1 MTPFLKQVADYYFP
15 LEDFSSRVFVF
26 PNRRS
31 SAFFRKAVCECA
43 ARSGCAA
50 LLPECTTIGDLF
62 ASLSSVRLADRIP
75 LLVRLYEVYS
85 GIYAR
90 MGKSVESLD
99 EFICWGDVL
108 LSDFNDVDKYLVD
121 PRQIF
126 TNVADLKNIEDDFSY
141 LSENQ
146 RKAIEEFVRNF
157 VPLNSSE
164 DGSQGSR
171 RYSRDGKELE
181 IKASFLKIWNILLEL
196 YTTFNSS
203 LRADSLG
210 YEGMIY
216 REVASLDEGVREKLG
231 DKKYVFV
238 GLNALNECEKALMN
252 HLRDA
257 RQAEFCWDWSSEWIR
272 DPQNRSS
279 HFMEQNVKAYP
290 NRDFRPDRGA
300 EGLAAPKFNL
310 VSVPSSV
317 GQAKQLPFILN
328 KLGLTKAKRESEPE
342 LSVET
347 LTADEAKPATP
358 DLIETAI
365 VLPDEKM
372 LLPVLNSIPTEIG
385 EINITMGYPLSGSE
399 LCALMRLLGAAQAN
413 TITKDGKTY
422 FYHRPVRS
430 AMSSGIF
437 RTIASEAD
445 RKVCSEILKSK
456 YSYICSEDFASSPL
470 LSRWFTP
477 LGIDFKQPSSEAVSR
492 LADYQK
498 DVLSSIGAAL
508 APEAAAFRDS
518 FRRGGSW
525 CPEDGKTREEESRA
539 CLDASFAKSYFTAVQ
554 QLQALRLEIRPST
567 YLRLLDCLLG
577 SVAVPFNGEP
587 LKGLQIMG
595 PLETRALDFRNLII
609 LSCNEGVFPRKSFTS
624 SFIPPE
630 LRRGFALP
638 TYEWQDAVWAYYFYR
653 MIQRAENVWMLYD
666 SRTEGLNSGEVSRY
680 VKQLEY
686 LYNVAINR
694 FVTSPPTEVKYT
706 EKEIEKKEEDLAR
719 LKENEFRFSATSLKN
734 YLSCPAKFYYGCV
747 LGLSDQAESVDNLD
761 NGTLGTVF
769 HAVMQWIYTV
779 PGTDKKPVGMV
790 DRAFLDG
797 KLSAA
802 FAPRLREKIDA
813 EICKAIRC
821 VEVRGKDIV
830 LRSVIEEYVRKTL
843 EYEKK
848 VLEKKGR
855 DHFTVLA
862 LEQNFPF
869 EIFGYPF
876 KGFIDRVDSFDDGSV
891 RVVDYKSG
899 RVDDKEFWVM
909 GKEGTDDEGARRVFD
924 AVFRPDVKDR
934 PDIALQFFIYN
945 LMLTQNKDGQ
955 KLLKGRGISNSVY
968 SVSRIFSGD
977 YSEYSLPQEVRDYA
991 LNLLHDTLDEIYDTA
1006 DSPTFRRTALAD
1018 TCANCDFKIIC
1029 GR

>member
-1 MTPFLKQVADYYFP
+1 MTPFLKQVAEYYFP
-15 LEDFSSRVFVF
+15 FEDFSSRVFVF

-43 ARSGCAA
+43 ALSGRAV
-50 LLPECTTIGDLF
+50 LIPECTTIGDLF
-62 ASLSSVRLADRIP
+62 SSLSSVRLADRIP

-164 DGSQGSR
+164 DGSHLER

-203 LRADSLG
+203 LRTDSLG

-216 REVASLDEGVREKLG
+216 RDVASLNEGVRERIG

-257 RQAEFCWDWSSEWIR
+257 HQAEFCWDWSSEWIR
-272 DPQNRSS
+272 DPENRSS

-290 NRDFRPDRGA
+290 NRDFRPDRG
-300 EGLAAPKFNL
+300 EGLSTAKFNL

-317 GQAKQLPFILN
+317 GQAKQLPYILGQ
-328 KLGLTKAKRESEPE
+328 LGVT
-342 LSVET
+342 
-347 LTADEAKPATP
+347 TAAP

-372 LLPVLNSIPTEIG
+372 LLPVLNSIPTGIG
-385 EINITMGYPLSGSE
+385 DINITMGYPLSGSE
-399 LCALMRLLGAAQAN
+399 LCALMRLLGSAQAN
-413 TITKDGKTY
+413 VLTKDGKTY

-437 RTIASEAD
+437 RTVASEAD
-445 RKVCSEILKSK
+445 LKVCSEILKNK
-456 YSYICSEDFASSPL
+456 YSYISSETFASSPL

-477 LGIDFKQPSSEAVSR
+477 LGIDFKQPSAEAVSR

-508 APEAAAFRDS
+508 APEAASFRDS
-518 FRRGGSW
+518 FRKGGSQHS
-525 CPEDGKTREEESRA
+525 EEGAELRDEESRA

-554 QLQALRLEIRPST
+554 QLQALCLEIRPAT
-567 YLRLLDCLLG
+567 YLRLLDSLLS

-609 LSCNEGVFPRKSFTS
+609 LNCNEGVFPRKSFTS

-638 TYEWQDAVWAYYFYR
+638 TYEWQDSVWAYYFYR

-686 LYNVAINR
+686 LYNVNINR
-694 FVTSPPTEVKYT
+694 FVTSPPTEVKYV
-706 EKEIEKKEEDLAR
+706 EKEIAKTEEDLSR
-719 LKENEFRFSATSLKN
+719 LRDKDKDKDNKFSFSATALKN
-734 YLSCPAKFYYGCV
+734 YLSCPAKFYYGSV

-761 NGTLGTVF
+761 GGTLGTVF
-769 HAVMQWIYTV
+769 HAVMQWIYTA
-779 PGTDKKPVGMV
+779 PGTKNAPVGRV
-790 DRAFLDG
+790 DRAFIDG
-797 KLSAA
+797 KLSED
-802 FAPRLREKIDA
+802 FAPRLRERIDA
-813 EICKAIRC
+813 EICRAIRC

-843 EYEKK
+843 EYEKM

-869 EIFGYPF
+869 VLFGHPF

-899 RVDDKEFWVM
+899 RVEDNEFWVM
-909 GKEGTDDEGARRVFD
+909 GKEGTDAEGAKRVFD
-924 AVFRPDVKDR
+924 DVFTPDVKDR

-945 LMLTQNKDGQ
+945 LMLTQNKDGRE
-955 KLLKGRGISNSVY
+955 LLGERTISNSVY
-968 SVSRIFSGD
+968 SISRIFSGD
-977 YSEYSLPQEVRDYA
+977 YSEYSLPQEVSDYA
-991 LNLLHDTLDEIYDTA
+991 LNRLHSTLDEIFDTA
-1006 DSPTFRRTALAD
+1006 AYPTFRRTALPD